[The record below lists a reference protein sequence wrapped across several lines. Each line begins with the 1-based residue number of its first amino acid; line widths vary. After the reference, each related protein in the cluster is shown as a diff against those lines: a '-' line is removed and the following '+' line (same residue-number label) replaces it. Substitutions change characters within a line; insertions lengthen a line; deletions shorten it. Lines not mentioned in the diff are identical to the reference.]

1 MQNYRSGTFCGLFPA
16 PRHKAARGGQAD
28 GFGAVTFVLPMTSI
42 VMRFHGTWGRGD
54 FFLDAEDLLTEPEHN
69 QFWGIGLHQKW
80 LRQED
85 GQEWSVSTKFASS
98 AASPSQLGKTVQGAG
113 LLDRLPAPRRSSG
126 PYAARAASRTLDRA
140 LDGRHIGVVAER
152 IHWDI
157 DAYRR
162 SVPNPSSDGQ
172 DREWLFGGRVGL
184 DLNLSGVEQLRF
196 DGFGGAS
203 IRWNR
208 QYVRF
213 TGEVLAYSERETNFW
228 LDLHLTWAPD
238 RADSRR

>member
-1 MQNYRSGTFCGLFPA
+1 MPGSSTVYRHHGVRQGHTQRGQLLGPSIGPGT
-16 PRHKAARGGQAD
+16 R
-28 GFGAVTFVLPMTSI
+28 
-42 VMRFHGTWGRGD
+42 
-54 FFLDAEDLLTEPEHN
+54 
-69 QFWGIGLHQKW
+69 
-80 LRQED
+80 
-85 GQEWSVSTKFASS
+85 STYVA
-98 AASPSQLGKTVQGAG
+98 
-113 LLDRLPAPRRSSG
+113 
-126 PYAARAASRTLDRA
+126 LDRA

-172 DREWLFGGRVGL
+172 VREWLFGGRVGL

-228 LDLHLTWAPD
+228 LDLRLTWAPD